1 MRNRIIAAIIAIL
14 LVAAP
19 AALAQQSGTIHLRNG
34 ERVSGDLID
43 HGGVGFTIWTDGGER
58 VIPTGDVV
66 YIDFV
71 GGAAKPEEASQV
83 GNGQHLLVLRDGSLL
98 KGTFLDIGGTRPLRI
113 TFETGGTPRDFH
125 SSDVARIYL
134 ARPALAAAVPPPAPE
149 PPASA
154 PEPPPQS
161 PQIIVSARERWTPTN
176 IWVRAGQ
183 GMYFRTSGAVWLSAD
198 PNDEV
203 APAGAKSGRTG
214 PAAPVAGAP
223 AGALIGRI
231 GPNGRPFPIGDQTE
245 VAMPAAGPLYL
256 SVNDGYLDDNNGEFL
271 VRLWPRQ
278 DR

>member
-1 MRNRIIAAIIAIL
+1 MWNRIIAAIIAVL
-14 LVAAP
+14 FVAAP
-19 AALAQQSGTIHLRNG
+19 AALAQESGTIHLRNG

-43 HGGVGFTIWTDGGER
+43 HGGVGFTIRTGGGER

-66 YIDFV
+66 YIDFAG
-71 GGAAKPEEASQV
+71 GGATPEEASQV
-83 GNGQHLLVLRDGSLL
+83 GGGQHLLVLRDGSLR
-98 KGTFLDIGGTRPLRI
+98 KGSFLDIGGTRPLRI
-113 TFETGGTPRDFH
+113 TFETGGSARDFR

-134 ARPALAAAVPPPAPE
+134 ARPALAAPVPPPAPAPAPE
-149 PPASA
+149 PPA
-154 PEPPPQS
+154 QS
-161 PQIIVSARERWTPTN
+161 PQIIVSARERWTPTD

-183 GMYFRTSGAVWLSAD
+183 GMYVRTSGAVGLSAD

-203 APAGAKSGRTG
+203 APAGAKSGRTA

-231 GPNGRPFPIGDQTE
+231 GPDGRPFLIGDQTE
-245 VAMPAAGPLYL
+245 VTMPATGPLYL
-256 SVNDGYLDDNNGEFL
+256 SVNDGHLDDNNGEFL